1 MTYNVLLVDD
11 EYMILAGLQKIINW
25 QNLGFNVV
33 ATAENAMQGLSILET
48 QPIDLVVTDV
58 TMPEMNGL
66 EFIEAA
72 QKEHFFEFMI
82 LSGYQEFDY
91 LKSGMQLGAVN
102 YLMKP
107 VNKAE
112 LITSLETVKK
122 RLDHRRQQKN
132 QQEVYQ
138 EILFSQWLNDE
149 LDEPS
154 EEELLEKLGKRQ
166 RRVLLAQV
174 PRQAETTISQWLTK
188 RKEPFYYQRNYG
200 ELVLFVLLLQEEAVE
215 LFSHFVEQS
224 LMCENWLISIGD
236 ESCDP
241 ETIPQSFQ
249 HAKDNL
255 QLHQFYG
262 DQNQRIFYA
271 EQAEIKQ
278 SIDFISFS
286 RVLKSGQLA
295 LAQQM
300 ISDFFEQFQQAVMSP
315 EDIRHFS
322 FLLFMDIYREL
333 IRLEDDEYLT
343 GIQKINQA
351 KSVQELHQLL
361 LSLLE
366 NQHNQKYSQNVEK
379 VLQIL
384 HEKYKE
390 PLTLKEVAEHLHL
403 NVMYLGQLFKKE
415 TKKSFSAYLNHLRME
430 QAKWLLIHSNQN
442 INEISNEIGYNN
454 TTYFSKLFKKIV
466 GQSPSEYRE
475 NQSQTEGSFI

>member
-1 MTYNVLLVDD
+1 MNLV
-11 EYMILAGLQKIINW
+11 IR
-25 QNLGFNVV
+25 
-33 ATAENAMQGLSILET
+33 
-48 QPIDLVVTDV
+48 
-58 TMPEMNGL
+58 
-66 EFIEAA
+66 
-72 QKEHFFEFMI
+72 
-82 LSGYQEFDY
+82 
-91 LKSGMQLGAVN
+91 
-102 YLMKP
+102 
-107 VNKAE
+107 
-112 LITSLETVKK
+112 K
-122 RLDHRRQQKN
+122 R
-132 QQEVYQ
+132 Y
-138 EILFSQWLNDE
+138 
-149 LDEPS
+149 
-154 EEELLEKLGKRQ
+154 
-166 RRVLLAQV
+166 
-174 PRQAETTISQWLTK
+174 
-188 RKEPFYYQRNYG
+188 
-200 ELVLFVLLLQEEAVE
+200 
-215 LFSHFVEQS
+215 
-224 LMCENWLISIGD
+224 
-236 ESCDP
+236 
-241 ETIPQSFQ
+241 PQSFQ

-278 SIDFISFS
+278 SIDFVSFS

-351 KSVQELHQLL
+351 KTVQELHQLL

-475 NQSQTEGSFI
+475 NQGNRRKFHLKKKEIVRFNISLSLFLYD